1 MGSAKRLLALV
12 GCLVVVAAL
21 AASSAFAGEITGN
34 GRYIAGSPDAPLK
47 GKSECAYSGLDD
59 PDVDPETGEDDF
71 GRTQS
76 WGQIVRFAGP
86 LGGVP
91 GVACN
96 PSKSG

>member
-1 MGSAKRLLALV
+1 MGIRRLL
-12 GCLVVVAAL
+12 VAAVCT
-21 AASSAFAGEITGN
+21 AVFVGVGAGAAFAGEITGN
-34 GRYIAGSPDAPLK
+34 GKYIAGSPDAPLH
-47 GKSECAYSGLDD
+47 GKSECAYSGQDD
-59 PDVDPETGEDDF
+59 PDVDPVTGEDDF

-86 LGGVP
+86 LGGAP